1 MERYVTFCFVLSREW
16 LFLFQLVV
24 SVDGKASTTA
34 LPMGRIAEDGGMKN
48 EESEYEKSKEEE
60 SKYAVVV
67 TSVSVPRPSLPD
79 VSKVQY
85 QEIDIKTTHVS

>member
-1 MERYVTFCFVLSREW
+1 MAESIDRNVT
-16 LFLFQLVV
+16 
-24 SVDGKASTTA
+24 ASGTA
-34 LPMGRIAEDGGMKN
+34 LLMGRIAEDGGMKN
-48 EESEYEKSKEEE
+48 EESKEEE

>member
-1 MERYVTFCFVLSREW
+1 M
-16 LFLFQLVV
+16 
-24 SVDGKASTTA
+24 SVDRKASGTA
-34 LPMGRIAEDGGMKN
+34 LLMGRIAEDGGMK
-48 EESEYEKSKEEE
+48 KEE